1 MASKAMG
8 SIPARESPP
17 NPDPPT
23 TYKKSENRTKTRLR
37 CTASVRYAFRT
48 MLPLNTPGLHM
59 PDIKRYVRPIDG
71 FAAPD
76 IADALEPGEQ
86 PMPFEIPQG
95 PDFDGKILK
104 SEEHGLFI
112 ALSNPH
118 ASLIDIANDFKVSL
132 ETLSVWMMRP
142 DIAARMDAIASAS
155 VSRAQFVAKS
165 FLPAAAR
172 SAGRIIAL
180 HQIARRHNPL
190 SCGGGTTQSE
200 RRFDK
205 LAMLAS
211 NILVRISK
219 LSHSPN
225 TPSAHKRGSE
235 KSSAKSVAEASPKQK
250 SGK

>member
-1 MASKAMG
+1 MASKALG
-8 SIPARESPP
+8 SIPARETAPT
-17 NPDPPT
+17 PDPPI
-23 TYKKSENRTKTRLR
+23 TYKKSENRTKTHLR
-37 CTASVRYAFRT
+37 CTVPVRYAFST

-76 IADALEPGEQ
+76 IADALKPGEQ
-86 PMPFEIPQG
+86 PKPFEIPQG
-95 PDFDGKILK
+95 PDFDGKVLK
-104 SEEHGLFI
+104 NQEHALFI
-112 ALSNPH
+112 ALSDPH
-118 ASLIDIANDFKVSL
+118 TSLIDIANDFMVSL
-132 ETLSVWMMRP
+132 EALSVWMMRP
-142 DIAARMDAIASAS
+142 DIAARMDTIASAS

-219 LSHSPN
+219 LGASPN
-225 TPSAHKRGSE
+225 APSAHKRGSE
-235 KSSAKSVAEASPKQK
+235 KSPTKSVAETSPKQK